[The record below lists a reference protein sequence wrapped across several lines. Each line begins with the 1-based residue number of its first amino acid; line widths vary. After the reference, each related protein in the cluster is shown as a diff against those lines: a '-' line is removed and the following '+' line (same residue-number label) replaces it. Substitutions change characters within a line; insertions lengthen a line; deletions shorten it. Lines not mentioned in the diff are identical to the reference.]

1 LWQLVAGQ
9 LDEWE
14 AMMAIDRKQLDDLI
28 CSLKKQRDE
37 LAVQIHLGKAEA
49 KEQWD
54 KVTAQ
59 LDQLS
64 KDYQPAREAAEES
77 AENILAALKLVAGEV
92 QEGFDRVRKSL

>member
-1 LWQLVAGQ
+1 MWQLVAAQ

-49 KEQWD
+49 KQQWD

-59 LDQLS
+59 LDQLNR
-64 KDYQPAREAAEES
+64 DYQPAKEAAEES

>member
-1 LWQLVAGQ
+1 
-9 LDEWE
+9 
-14 AMMAIDRKQLDDLI
+14 MAIDRKQLDDLI

-49 KEQWD
+49 KQQWD

-59 LDQLS
+59 LDQLNR
-64 KDYQPAREAAEES
+64 DYQPAKEAAEES